1 MARQNRIPN
10 PESPHEVRQA
20 FQRLVNTTDFLLT
33 GPPGYI
39 LVGAGD
45 GVTPVW
51 GTELTSLTKITV
63 DSITIDAATII
74 SDTGAISFGNE
85 NLTTTGTIAGIN
97 VTSGSDPG
105 HTHTSASVPEH
116 GELIGLGDDDHGQY
130 HNNTRG
136 DARYYT
142 RTLLDGGQ
150 LDSRYYTE
158 TELDGGQLDNR
169 YYTETELDAGQLD
182 NRYYTETELNAGQL
196 DNLYFGEDE
205 FLNSS
210 AGAGDAG
217 KPVILDAAGH
227 IDATM
232 INDGD
237 IDHGSIG
244 GLAGDDHSQYH
255 NDARGDARYY
265 TETELDAG
273 QLDNRYYTE
282 TEIDAAYG
290 PYETET
296 DINVVTGQPLYI
308 KSNAHVALAA
318 ADNVDTSRV
327 IGLATE
333 DISSGNTAKYNVDGK
348 LYIADWTA
356 IVGAA
361 TLIPGVDY
369 YLDVSAAAS
378 GTPDYANAGG
388 TGNRTAIITVSSDI
402 SIVGALTELIEGAFQ
417 DGTFWFSQN
426 TAITGEY
433 LRFDFGV
440 GVSKII
446 TEAKW
451 YQGTAPNTQGVWQW
465 QGSDNASDWT
475 NIGSTFTL
483 GGAGTQT
490 QTELS
495 ANSYGYRYYQLFG
508 ISGTAG
514 PFPTYIREIEFKID
528 DYTPPVG
535 DGQLT
540 DTAPSSTGEY
550 VVRVGLAISTTVL
563 DIEVARP
570 ILL

>member
-1 MARQNRIPN
+1 MSFRIPN
-10 PESPHEVRQA
+10 TDSPSEVRQA
-20 FQRLVNTTDFLLT
+20 FQRLNSRV
-33 GPPGYI
+33 
-39 LVGAGD
+39 
-45 GVTPVW
+45 
-51 GTELTSLTKITV
+51 S
-63 DSITIDAATII
+63 SIDI
-74 SDTGAISFGNE
+74 SDDT
-85 NLTTTGTIAGIN
+85 NLAVVSPIVLTDDTLSLDQSA
-97 VTSGSDPG
+97 VDHGS
-105 HTHTSASVPEH
+105 
-116 GELIGLGDDDHGQY
+116 IGGLTDDDHTDY
-130 HNNTRG
+130 HTDTRG

-142 RTLLDGGQ
+142 QTLLDAGQ
-150 LDSRYYTE
+150 LDS
-158 TELDGGQLDNR
+158 R

-182 NRYYTETELNAGQL
+182 NRYYTETEI
-196 DNLYFGEDE
+196 
-205 FLNSS
+205 
-210 AGAGDAG
+210 DAG
-217 KPVILDAAGH
+217 F
-227 IDATM
+227 
-232 INDGD
+232 
-237 IDHGSIG
+237 
-244 GLAGDDHSQYH
+244 
-255 NDARGDARYY
+255 Y
-265 TETELDAG
+265 TKTELDAG

-356 IVGAA
+356 IIGAA
-361 TLIPGVDY
+361 ALTPGADY
-369 YLDVSAAAS
+369 YLDVAVAAS
-378 GTPDYANAGG
+378 GVPDYANAGG

-402 SIVGALTELIEGAFQ
+402 STTGALTELIEGAFQ

-465 QGSDNASDWT
+465 QGSDDASDWT

-508 ISGTAG
+508 ISGNAG

-540 DTAPSSTGEY
+540 ATAPSSTGEY

-563 DIEVARP
+563 DIEIERP
-570 ILL
+570 TLL